1 MQIYT
6 PLNTLTLM
14 NSLSARSMHP
24 LVQIL
29 LMLGLAIAGLCVGSF
44 LGLAGASLGF
54 GVPLTQLAGLA
65 ANPALVPSGW
75 YALML
80 MQGLQLAGAGAGA
93 ALLPL
98 VLRQGVGRYFAPRPL
113 REAWWL
119 AAVAVLVICLLPVL
133 SPIIAWN
140 AGVHFPSFLQ
150 DFEHW
155 ARAEEDRL
163 ADLTKSLMQ
172 FPTAGRLAVG
182 LLVVGVVPA
191 LAEEVVF
198 RGVLQPNLVRWF
210 GSRHVG
216 VWLTAAV
223 FSAIHVQFFGFVPRM
238 LLGLL
243 LGYLYEWSGNI
254 LVPMAAHFTN
264 NAFQLVLV
272 YLAQHG
278 LLATAFDP
286 DATPVLPWPTIGG
299 AALLG
304 AALLYLLHQRMA
316 AAALAEAP
324 AATSSPS
331 SF

>member
-6 PLNTLTLM
+6 PLNTLALM
-14 NSLSARSMHP
+14 NSLPARPLHP
-24 LVQIL
+24 LLQIL
-29 LMLGLAIAGLCVGSF
+29 LMLALVAAGLCVGSF
-44 LGLAGASLGF
+44 VGLGVAILGF
-54 GVPLTQLAGLA
+54 GVPAGQIAQLATK
-65 ANPALVPSGW
+65 PALVPHGW

-93 ALLPL
+93 ALLPR
-98 VLRQGVGRYFAPRPL
+98 VLRRSLGSYFAPRPL
-113 REAWWL
+113 GEAWWPV
-119 AAVAVLVICLLPVL
+119 AAAVLVVCLLPVL
-133 SPIIAWN
+133 SPVVAWN
-140 AGVHFPSFLQ
+140 AGVHFPAFLQ

-155 ARAEEDRL
+155 ARAEEDQL
-163 ADLTKSLMQ
+163 ADLTKNLMQ
-172 FPTAGRLAVG
+172 LPTAGRLAVG
-182 LLVVGVVPA
+182 LLVVAVVPA
-191 LAEEVVF
+191 VAEELVF
-198 RGVLQPNLVRWF
+198 RGVMQPNLVRWF
-210 GSRHVG
+210 NSRHVG

-278 LLATAFDP
+278 LLSATFDA
-286 DATPVLPWPTIGG
+286 DATPVLPWPTIAG
-299 AALLG
+299 AALLS
-304 AALLYLLHQRMA
+304 AALLYGLHRRMVA
-316 AAALAEAP
+316 AAPAP
-324 AATSSPS
+324 TSTIPPA

>member
-1 MQIYT
+1 MTQIYAF
-6 PLNTLTLM
+6 PNTLALM
-14 NSLSARSMHP
+14 KGLPLRPLHP
-24 LVQIL
+24 LLQIL
-29 LMLGLAIAGLCVGSF
+29 LMLGLVAAGLCVGAF
-44 LGLAGASLGF
+44 LGLAGAMLGF
-54 GVPLTQLAGLA
+54 GVSAAQIAQLATS
-65 ANPALVPSGW
+65 PALVPHGW

-93 ALLPL
+93 ALLPR
-98 VLRQGVGRYFAPRPL
+98 VLRRSLGSYFAPRPL
-113 REAWWL
+113 GEAWWL
-119 AAVAVLVICLLPVL
+119 AAAAVLVVCLLPVL
-133 SPIIAWN
+133 APVVAWN
-140 AGVHFPSFLQ
+140 AGVHFPAFLQ

-172 FPTAGRLAVG
+172 FSTAGRLAVG

-198 RGVLQPNLVRWF
+198 RGVMQPNLVRWF

-278 LLATAFDP
+278 FLSATFDP
-286 DATPVLPWPTIGG
+286 DANPVLPWPTIVG
-299 AALLG
+299 AALLS
-304 AALLYLLHQRMA
+304 AALLYVLHQRMA
-316 AAALAEAP
+316 AAP
-324 AATSSPS
+324 AAETPASIPPASL
-331 SF
+331 